1 MKTLKV
7 LFFAVLI
14 ATTIICCKEDAP
26 IEKDTTI
33 TTFYFIRHA
42 EKDRSDLENENPEL
56 NQDGLGRAIRWAEIF
71 DPIAVDEIYITDYER
86 VAMTAAPVAI
96 KKEIDVKYYTPEDI
110 SVTQFIKDHKGKNIL
125 IVGHSNSTPDFVN
138 KMIGEDKYETMDEYN
153 NSSLF
158 IVRFIGDTPTDIHL
172 KMD

>member
-56 NQDGLGRAIRWAEIF
+56 AEIF